1 MRWHILF
8 RTCWQNACRSNVD
21 YALTKM
27 AGDRGVSSIRPSEIP
42 WRSQRGNRYNE
53 WRWNRCAGG
62 TDPMRSGVLA
72 TRHVIEE
79 FAWTAE

>member
-1 MRWHILF
+1 MIRYASNITKG
-8 RTCWQNACRSNVD
+8 RTCWQNACRSYVD

-27 AGDRGVSSIRPSEIP
+27 AGDR
-42 WRSQRGNRYNE
+42 
-53 WRWNRCAGG
+53 
-62 TDPMRSGVLA
+62 A